1 HLYTVYTYFFH
12 DTETTQIYT
21 LSLHDALPISTL
33 MAVKYKPRKR
43 PEICANVLKVP
54 AESDASGRVCCN
66 HVIRTCAPAQ
76 CCAIHSRKVDGPR
89 IFLSKNSRAATR
101 SAA

>member
-1 HLYTVYTYFFH
+1 
-12 DTETTQIYT
+12 
-21 LSLHDALPISTL
+21 
-33 MAVKYKPRKR
+33 MAVKDKPRKR

-101 SAA
+101 SAAPSTCQKTVLTMRKKIEVDSAAMRAPPRKE